1 MFALLKR
8 PKDMGDMRIM
18 SAGFIEVVG
27 PLPEHCVVCAV
38 NDFIHGHVGNG
49 WIPYPGE
56 LAAEARKHVETFESY
71 QGSSRQEAIR
81 QNEKW
86 KVDKPTPEEIERRKK
101 RVAKADEIFG
111 IERGGKDS
119 KRLPKWA
126 KDLPELEKDMP
137 LAQPSPELLRKLR
150 A

>member
-1 MFALLKR
+1 
-8 PKDMGDMRIM
+8 MGDMRIM

-56 LAAEARKHVETFESY
+56 LAAEARKHVATFESY
-71 QGSSRQEAIR
+71 QGTSREGAIAE
-81 QNEKW
+81 NEQW
-86 KVDKPTPEEIERRKK
+86 KVEPLTEGEIERRKK
-101 RVAKADEIFG
+101 HVARADEIFG

-119 KRLPKWA
+119 RNLPKWA
-126 KDLPELEKDMP
+126 KDLPPLEKGMTLP
-137 LAQPSPELLRKLR
+137 EPSPELLRKIR